1 MSKELLN
8 FMTWVNQDEKLGYTS
23 IGIERIVN
31 RYITSKDLIIRDAY
45 QNYVKTHRVGF
56 LGIKNT
62 IMSQNEFI
70 NKCKT
75 DPEFSEKWGLKIEER
90 ELNYDERFRIAYK
103 NLDLRK
109 ELEAQSK
116 MLHYPDG
123 HNKAMDEANI
133 PTKLITITYN
143 DKTIESYE

>member
-1 MSKELLN
+1 MNNEQQQIIDEAYENYLTYIHDVVQGENQIYGDWYGKE
-8 FMTWVNQDEKLGYTS
+8 
-23 IGIERIVN
+23 
-31 RYITSKDLIIRDAY
+31 
-45 QNYVKTHRVGF
+45 
-56 LGIKNT
+56 
-62 IMSQNEFI
+62 EFI

-75 DPEFSEKWGLKIEER
+75 NPEFSEKWGLKIEER
-90 ELNYDERFRIAYK
+90 ELSRDERFRIAYK

-133 PTKLITITYN
+133 PTKLITITYK
-143 DKTIESYE
+143 DTKIESYEYNR

>member
-1 MSKELLN
+1 MNKEQQELVNEAYKNYRSK
-8 FMTWVNQDEKLGYTS
+8 
-23 IGIERIVN
+23 
-31 RYITSKDLIIRDAY
+31 SKDIDLPENLYNKLIDDLNKDAMFPID
-45 QNYVKTHRVGF
+45 NPNRMLTKE
-56 LGIKNT
+56 
-62 IMSQNEFI
+62 EFI

-75 DPEFSEKWGLKIEER
+75 DKEFSEKWGLKIEER
-90 ELNYDERFRIAYK
+90 ELSLDERFRIAYK

-109 ELEAQSK
+109 ELESQSK

>member
-1 MSKELLN
+1 MNKERYNQIIDEVYDKYTTKYMGYDDVPSKELFL
-8 FMTWVNQDEKLGYTS
+8 FE
-23 IGIERIVN
+23 
-31 RYITSKDLIIRDAY
+31 IR
-45 QNYVKTHRVGF
+45 T
-56 LGIKNT
+56 
-62 IMSQNEFI
+62 NE
-70 NKCKT
+70 
-75 DPEFSEKWGLKIEER
+75 EFSEKWGLKIEER
-90 ELNYDERFRIAYK
+90 ELSNDERFRIAYK

-123 HNKAMDEANI
+123 HNKAMDNANI